1 VPLAPWNV
9 TLCQVTI
16 SAQRAWNDDHDEQVE
31 TTSRDARLSV
41 GTSVHSQRTPQ
52 LTVGQWVSGSC
63 GSCGSCG
70 SVGQWVM
77 RVSGSVGQWVM
88 RSVGQWVMRVMRS
101 VGQWVMRVMGQISQ
115 HIWMGQ
121 LGHGPL

>member
-1 VPLAPWNV
+1 MPLAPWNV

-63 GSCGSCG
+63 GSWVKFLNTSGWVS
-70 SVGQWVM
+70 WVM
-77 RVSGSVGQWVM
+77 
-88 RSVGQWVMRVMRS
+88 
-101 VGQWVMRVMGQISQ
+101 
-115 HIWMGQ
+115 
-121 LGHGPL
+121 GHYSYDPLTYDSLADD

>member
-41 GTSVHSQRTPQ
+41 GTSVHSHRTPQ
-52 LTVGQWVSGSC
+52 LTVGQWVSA
-63 GSCGSCG
+63 SCGSCG

-88 RSVGQWVMRVMRS
+88 RSVGHAGHGSNFSTHLDGS
-101 VGQWVMRVMGQISQ
+101 VGSSATIAMI
-115 HIWMGQ
+115 H
-121 LGHGPL
+121 